1 MSFVIAAPDPMLAAA
16 GGLIEIG
23 SAISTANATAAAP
36 TTSLLA
42 AAGDEVSAAIATL
55 FNTYAEEYQ
64 QFSTQASAF
73 HDHFVR
79 TLQAGMSSY
88 ASAETTNAAQQLL
101 NVFNAPA
108 RALLGRPLIGRGTDG
123 WPAPAKPVKPAAC
136 CSATAATAPPAR
148 PDKPAAPAATPDSSA
163 AAGSAEPAAS
173 EHAAETA
180 APGAG
185 CWATAAPAEPAGSAL
200 PAATAATPTSSATA
214 EPADEAAPAWPA
226 PTA

>member
-123 WPAPAKPVKPAAC
+123 VAGTGQAGEAGGLLFGNGGNSRSHAARGNVHSGAPASFQASSQA
-136 CSATAATAPPAR
+136 SDPAR
-148 PDKPAAPAATPDSSA
+148 PVSFPGATRAPAASNHAGP
-163 AAGSAEPAAS
+163 AAGWTGVGPKRSVRGGPS
-173 EHAAETA
+173 GGNQVTQ
-180 APGAG
+180 P
-185 CWATAAPAEPAGSAL
+185 CP
-200 PAATAATPTSSATA
+200 
-214 EPADEAAPAWPA
+214 
-226 PTA
+226 

>member
-123 WPAPAKPVKPAAC
+123 V
-136 CSATAATAPPAR
+136 
-148 PDKPAAPAATPDSSA
+148 
-163 AAGSAEPAAS
+163 AGTGQAGEAGGLLFGNGGNGAS
-173 EHAAETA
+173 G
-180 APGAG
+180 APGQAG
-185 CWATAAPAEPAGSAL
+185 GAGGDAGLIGSGGIGGNPSL
-200 PAATAATPTSSATA
+200 LNN
-214 EPADEAAPAWPA
+214 
-226 PTA
+226 